1 MATQEDILNSN
12 EAELI
17 LNSETF
23 KEAIKILKDEY
34 INLWLSSKGDD
45 INKRENLHKAIKLL
59 PEVEKHMRII
69 VEKGKITK
77 AQLGR
82 LHKDYFTYLR
92 INYDQQR
99 KADWFTNKLRT
110 DRTIIRKFFDSRR
123 ATRKRNRRTGY

>member
-1 MATQEDILNSN
+1 MATQEEILNSN

-23 KEAIKILKDEY
+23 KKAINILKDEY
-34 INLWLSSKGDD
+34 INLWLSSKEDD

-59 PEVEKHMRII
+59 PEVERHMRII

-82 LHKDYFTYLR
+82 LHKVV
-92 INYDQQR
+92 
-99 KADWFTNKLRT
+99 
-110 DRTIIRKFFDSRR
+110 
-123 ATRKRNRRTGY
+123 